1 MWMLAWLCCHRI
13 GSSGEGENGDVTHK
27 AGAAKLVVARKD
39 FVVEFDVGND
49 DNIGT
54 VQKLCKPPDSTS
66 GLQPSEIRRSSPIQL
81 VNKDER
87 SGSRCETSLLQ
98 AGCRDV
104 LFVSSEALSA
114 DAELEEG
121 EIAPIRRFRSCEAPE
136 KAPEGL
142 LKMHSTGTSPVINQR
157 TVGSSEIAVDR
168 HTTKE
173 NERDQSQPE
182 ESPTSDEHNSV
193 CEECETGGELM

>member
-1 MWMLAWLCCHRI
+1 MWMLACLCCYRI

-27 AGAAKLVVARKD
+27 AGAAKLVVARKVH
-39 FVVEFDVGND
+39 VVEFDVGNND
-49 DNIGT
+49 DIGT

-104 LFVSSEALSA
+104 SFASSEALSA

-157 TVGSSEIAVDR
+157 MVGSSEIAVDR

-173 NERDQSQPE
+173 NEGDQSQPE
-182 ESPTSDEHNSV
+182 EFPTSDEHNSV